1 MGLHGQSANT
11 DAGVWGENT
20 DSGPGVLGTSSDGPG
35 VTGVSSHN
43 PAVLGRSDTAD
54 AVLGRSVS
62 GNGVRGQSGS
72 GTGVVGASSANDGV
86 AGQAKAFGKSGV
98 LGSNPAGNGVTGSSQ
113 DGTGVAGQSVTGN
126 GMRAESVNNDGLFAR
141 AQTPG
146 KSGVWGFNPSE
157 RGAGVAGTSIQG
169 NGVYGRSDRG
179 PGVFGESGSN
189 DGVAGY
195 TRARGGSGVFGH
207 NPNDWGQGVTGLSE
221 QGIGVYARSDVG
233 PSVYAHSGGGPGVF
247 AESDRN
253 DAVFG
258 QAHVAGKSG
267 VVGVNPHV
275 GGNGVAGV
283 SDQGTGVY
291 GRSPFGNGVYGVSYR
306 AGLHGDGQGSGIGVY
321 GHAEGP
327 AGVLGHADNGNGVS
341 GSSLR
346 SDINGAAVF
355 GISRRPDY
363 SANLN
368 GYAGVFIGKVYV
380 AGELQKGGGGFKIDH
395 PLDPANAYLNHSFV
409 ESDARKNV
417 YDGTVVLDEHGA
429 ATVVLP
435 PWFERLNREVRY
447 QLTAIGAPAPE
458 LHIAAEV
465 ANNHFRIAGG
475 RAGLKVCWQ
484 VTGIRQDAWA
494 QAFPLVVEEV
504 KSTDAAGA
512 YLHPGLSEEL
522 HGAGIGWG
530 APDDVTRRLLEERS
544 TPLDEQLHLANHH
557 RPRSRTTDHAFGKP
571 ADEKKAPTQE

>member
-1 MGLHGQSANT
+1 MGLHGQSVNT

-35 VTGVSSHN
+35 VTGVSPHN

-62 GNGVRGQSGS
+62 GNGVRGQSGA
-72 GTGVVGASSANDGV
+72 GTGVVGASGANDGV

-98 LGSNPAGNGVTGSSQ
+98 FGTNPAGNGVTGVSQ

-126 GMRAESVNNDGLFAR
+126 GMRAESESNDGLFGR
-141 AQTPG
+141 AQSPG

-189 DGVAGY
+189 DGVAGH
-195 TRARGGSGVFGH
+195 TRARGRSGVFGY

-221 QGIGVYARSDVG
+221 QGTGVYAQS
-233 PSVYAHSGGGPGVF
+233 STGPGVVAQSGTGPGVV
-247 AESDRN
+247 AESVNN

-267 VVGVNPHV
+267 VVGVNPSA
-275 GGNGVAGV
+275 GGNGVAGL
-283 SDQGTGVY
+283 SDQGAGVY

-306 AGLHGDGQGSGIGVY
+306 AGLHGEGQGSGVGVY
-321 GHAEGP
+321 GHAEGTV
-327 AGVLGHADNGNGVS
+327 GVLGHAENGTGVS

-363 SANLN
+363 SANLQ

-417 YDGTVVLDEHGA
+417 YDGTAVLDEQGA

-435 PWFERLNREVRY
+435 PWFERLNRDARY

-458 LHIAAEV
+458 LHIAEEI
-465 ANNHFRIAGG
+465 ANNQFRIAGG

-504 KSTDAAGA
+504 KSADACGA
-512 YLHPGLSEEL
+512 YLHPGLTEERQGL
-522 HGAGIGWG
+522 GIGWG
-530 APDDVTRRLLEERS
+530 AHDDITRQLLEERS
-544 TPLDEQLHLANHH
+544 SRLDEQERAADHR
-557 RPRSRTTDHAFGKP
+557 RPRGGVADHSFGNSDAESK
-571 ADEKKAPTQE
+571 TQPQE